1 MPVEQIL
8 PLMGFI
14 IVMTVTP
21 GPNNFMLLAS
31 GANFGF
37 RRSIPHILGI
47 TLGCQVLLVAV
58 ALGLGSLLLAWPQ
71 ALDVLRV
78 LCVLILFYLAWL
90 LVRPGTSST
99 DPEKRP
105 RPLTLLEAALF
116 QWVNPKA
123 WMMIIAVVTTYTQ
136 AGNMTTSLLI
146 IAALFA
152 VLGIPMISVWN
163 LFGVSL
169 QRWLSDPLRAR
180 AFNWLMAV
188 LLLASLYPIVV
199 Y

>member
-90 LVRPGTSST
+90 LVRPGSSSS

-136 AGNMTTSLLI
+136 AGNMATSLLI

>member
-90 LVRPGTSST
+90 LVRPGSSSS

-152 VLGIPMISVWN
+152 VLGIPMISAWN

>member
-90 LVRPGTSST
+90 LVRPGTSSS

>member
-136 AGNMTTSLLI
+136 AGNMTANLLI

-188 LLLASLYPIVV
+188 LLLASLYPIIM